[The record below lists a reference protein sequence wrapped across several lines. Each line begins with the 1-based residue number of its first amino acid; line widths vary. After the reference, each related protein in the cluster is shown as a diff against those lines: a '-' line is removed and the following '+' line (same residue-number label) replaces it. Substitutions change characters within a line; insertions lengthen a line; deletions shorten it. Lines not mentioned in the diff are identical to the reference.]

1 MKKFLPLLIVFL
13 VILMVLPRSAKLS
26 YDYRKGAPWK
36 YETLIAPIDFPVLK
50 TEDELLEERRQA
62 AENIVPYYKYQDDV
76 VSRSIR
82 AAESVD
88 LGEFAFIRTSMV
100 ASLKSVYD
108 RE

>member
-50 TEDELLEERRQA
+50 TEDEILEERRQA
-62 AENIVPYYKYQDDV
+62 SDNIIPYYKYQEDV
-76 VSRSIR
+76 EEVQKK
-82 AAESVD
+82 V
-88 LGEFAFIRTSMV
+88 M
-100 ASLKSVYD
+100 
-108 RE
+108 